1 MGAVQ
6 PSDTSRYL
14 FTDELELD
22 GDEQI
27 PDGTLMWDLPE
38 PVNNLNLPD
47 DIEHTVSEGETLFT
61 LAAKYFSTLSRPS
74 GLFWV
79 LADYQS
85 PPIGD
90 PLLPLPPGSVL
101 KIPSIRTLQ
110 EVILSEERDDM
121 TPEMLATEIEL

>member
-1 MGAVQ
+1 MGAVD
-6 PSDTSRYL
+6 PSEVSRYL

-38 PVNNLNLPD
+38 PVDNLNLPD

-61 LAAKYFSTLSRPS
+61 LCAKYFPSLSRPS
-74 GLFWV
+74 GLFWAI
-79 LADYQS
+79 ADYQT

-90 PLLPLPPGSVL
+90 PLLALSPGSKI
-101 KIPSIRTLQ
+101 KIPSLRTLQ
-110 EVILSEERDDM
+110 EIILSEERENM
-121 TPEMLATEIEL
+121 TPEMLSTEIEL